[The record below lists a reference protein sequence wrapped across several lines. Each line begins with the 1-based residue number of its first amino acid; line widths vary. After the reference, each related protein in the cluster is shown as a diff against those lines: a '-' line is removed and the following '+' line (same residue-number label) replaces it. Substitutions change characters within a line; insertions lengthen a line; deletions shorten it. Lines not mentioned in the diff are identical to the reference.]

1 MKTIQCLIKNSI
13 IKSHAK
19 NNNNNNA
26 SNYKKNRITK
36 SNWKFFLSNEQNGI
50 SRYLKIELEAL
61 HRKLIIA

>member
-26 SNYKKNRITK
+26 SNYKK
-36 SNWKFFLSNEQNGI
+36 
-50 SRYLKIELEAL
+50 IEL
-61 HRKLIIA
+61 RKVIENFFFQMNRMVFQDI